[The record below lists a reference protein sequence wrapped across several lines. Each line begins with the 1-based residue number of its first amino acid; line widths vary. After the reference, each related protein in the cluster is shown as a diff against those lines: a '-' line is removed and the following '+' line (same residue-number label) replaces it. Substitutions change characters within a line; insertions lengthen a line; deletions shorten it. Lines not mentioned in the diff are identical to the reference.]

1 MITVVAVWRVSSANF
16 DVEDFLRRF
25 PTLSP
30 DAVWRRGE
38 PRLVRGKNEDSGFN
52 LTLAEAENGAAAISQ
67 ARDALARLQPALLEL
82 RRLSVPS
89 LVDFGLFV
97 GGSVSFTSSVRF
109 APDMLQ
115 WFSEQGVGLSVS
127 AYPVSEEDEV

>member
-1 MITVVAVWRVSSANF
+1 MIVAVWRVSSANF

-25 PTLSP
+25 PTLAP

-38 PRLVRGKNEDSGFN
+38 PRLVRGKHEDSGFN
-52 LTLAEAENGAAAISQ
+52 LTLEEAENGAAAVSQ
-67 ARDALARLQPALLEL
+67 ARDALARLRPALLEL

-97 GGSVSFTSSVRF
+97 GGPVSFTGSVRF
-109 APDMLQ
+109 APDVLQ